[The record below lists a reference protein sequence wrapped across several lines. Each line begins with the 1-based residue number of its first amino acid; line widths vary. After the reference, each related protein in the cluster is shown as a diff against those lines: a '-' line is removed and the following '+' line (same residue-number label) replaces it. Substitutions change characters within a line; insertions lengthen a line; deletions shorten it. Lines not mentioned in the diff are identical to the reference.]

1 MLLESL
7 NVVADAS
14 CALSITYTS
23 SSELACIKVPEVVQT
38 EELQSNLRCR
48 LFDGAK
54 ADFTR
59 PLLAFFQTL
68 LTELQQLP
76 LLGGEFINVLR
87 QLDQR
92 VRAAF
97 SAEVSVS
104 EKPPPANREL
114 NLTAMSLSLLKFV
127 GQASLVDDA
136 MLPS

>member
-1 MLLESL
+1 MRTWRSPDCLDCPQVRTLVRWEAVKIMLLESL

-68 LTELQQLP
+68 LTELQ
-76 LLGGEFINVLR
+76 
-87 QLDQR
+87 
-92 VRAAF
+92 
-97 SAEVSVS
+97 
-104 EKPPPANREL
+104 
-114 NLTAMSLSLLKFV
+114 
-127 GQASLVDDA
+127 
-136 MLPS
+136 